1 MPDAKDPNEQVTWQR
16 RFAAEANDRAWALG
30 EQLQR
35 TADESEAM
43 IQAAHAAS
51 YLWRIVGDDRQQA
64 HADQLLAHAYA
75 LAGIQ
80 GPAQR
85 YGARALAFF
94 TTAASAP
101 WELALAHAVAANVAA
116 CTGNTRAHR
125 AHHATARQRVDALLD
140 PEDKRILEATMRG
153 IPAP

>member
-1 MPDAKDPNEQVTWQR
+1 MPNAKEPNEELTWQR
-16 RFAAEANDRAWALG
+16 RLATQANNHAWALT

-35 TADESEAM
+35 TADASEMM

-51 YLWRIVGDDRQQA
+51 YWWHIVGDDRQKA

-94 TTAASAP
+94 TTTASAP

-125 AHHATARQRVDALLD
+125 AHLATARQRVDALLD